1 MPALKLLLTR
11 IIPFATLICFVCFGI
26 TIVFNIDNLTYLSQ
40 QTIGTQTLYVF
51 DFQHYISNIDIN
63 ILQRATNNV
72 IDVEPF
78 QNIIN
83 RWEELWADG
92 YDVGDIVISIINGF
106 TFIANIVILIVN
118 LILLIPKIASGILLT
133 ALSLMGINIDNEQS
147 IILTGLNTFLD
158 VTGIPMINTWL

>member
-11 IIPFATLICFVCFGI
+11 IIPFATLLCFVCFGI
-26 TIVFNIDNLTYLSQ
+26 TIVFNVNNLTYLTQ
-40 QTIGTQTLYVF
+40 RTINGQTMYYF
-51 DFQHYISNIDIN
+51 DFIHYIDNVDIE
-63 ILQRATNNV
+63 ILQRATDNV
-72 IDVEPF
+72 IDTTPF
-78 QNIIN
+78 QNIID

-106 TFIANIVILIVN
+106 TFIANIVILLIN
-118 LILLIPKIASGILLT
+118 LILLIPKLIAGILLT

-158 VTGIPMINTWL
+158 ISGIPMINTWL